1 MGMRIGAAGAAAG
14 LLCAASAS
22 AATMTLTVPV
32 PAEDPVNLHL
42 AEAQRQAGTD
52 YAGLL
57 ARVCI
62 VPPGG
67 GDAAAGLRRAGGVNG
82 LSAAV
87 MAAPVVEQVT
97 PPRADWYQQPRQ
109 VFDNLYWVGIKRNSS
124 WLIRTSEGLIVIDT
138 VYRYATEPSI
148 VEGVRKLGFDP
159 KDIKYVFI
167 SHGHGDH
174 DEGSKVL
181 QDLGARVVMSPQDW
195 DLRLNGPPMP
205 GGKPRRDIEG
215 REGQTIT
222 LGDTS
227 VTMYLTPGHTDG
239 TLSFIFNVT
248 DRGQKRVIAYPGG
261 TAFNFPRTAARFQQY
276 ADSQRRLAKIAADSG
291 ATVLL
296 TNHSEF
302 DSAYLKARMLATQ
315 MPGEENPFVIRD
327 GVARYFKVMEECSE
341 AAKWRLIQGQDTPQV
356 E

>member
-1 MGMRIGAAGAAAG
+1 MNIRIGAACVLAG
-14 LLCAASAS
+14 LLGTAGAS
-22 AATMTLTVPV
+22 AATLNLPL
-32 PAEDPVNLHL
+32 PAEDPVNVHL

-52 YAGLL
+52 YPGLL
-57 ARVCI
+57 ARVCV

-67 GDAAAGLRRAGGVNG
+67 GDAAAGRRRAGGVNG
-82 LSAAV
+82 LSAAI

-97 PPRADWYQQPRQ
+97 PPREEWYQEPRK
-109 VFDNLYWVGIKRNSS
+109 VFDNLYWVGIKRNSA
-124 WLIRTSEGLIVIDT
+124 WLLKTSEGLIVIDT
-138 VYRYATEPSI
+138 VYRYAAEPAI
-148 VEGVRKLGFDP
+148 VDGIRKLGFDP
-159 KDIKYVFI
+159 ADLKYVFI
-167 SHGHGDH
+167 THGHGDH

-215 REGQTIT
+215 RDGQTIT

-227 VTMYLTPGHTDG
+227 ITMYLTPGHTDG
-239 TLSFIFNVT
+239 TLSFIFNVM

-261 TAFNFPRTAARFQQY
+261 TAFNFPRSVPRFEQYIATQKRFAGLAA
-276 ADSQRRLAKIAADSG
+276 AAG
-291 ATVLL
+291 ASVIL

-302 DSAYLKARMLATQ
+302 DNAWYKVRMLATQ

-327 GVARYFKVMEECSE
+327 GVARYFNVMVECSE
-341 AAKWRLIQGQDTPQV
+341 AEKWRLIEGLDTPQV
-356 E
+356 G